1 MKRRAAALLLCAGFL
16 LSILAGCKIELPEDV
31 ADKGL
36 VSGAVS
42 SAVEGIDPDS
52 LLPQASSTDS
62 SSGEPDASAEASSEA
77 NAAKPGGSENSPSP
91 VESRV
96 SSSPAAS
103 SQAPDQYQTDPV
115 PSGKPKPVE
124 PEDTDINE
132 QKKLTCTL
140 SIRCDTILN
149 NMGNL
154 KPGKED
160 LIPADGAILSAVTV
174 EFSEGESV
182 FDVLL
187 RETKRRRIHMEF
199 VMTPG
204 YNSAYIQGINNLYEK
219 DCGADSG
226 WMYKVNGW
234 FPNYGVSRY
243 QLKQGDVVE
252 WVYTCDLGRDVGN
265 EWSGDWQK

>member
-1 MKRRAAALLLCAGFL
+1 MLCAGFL
-16 LSILAGCKIELPEDV
+16 LSILAGCKLELPEDV

-36 VSGAVS
+36 VSGPAS
-42 SAVEGIDPDS
+42 SSVEGIDPDS
-52 LLPQASSTDS
+52 LLPPVSSSDS
-62 SSGEPDASAEASSEA
+62 SSEEADAPAEPSSKA
-77 NAAKPGGSENSPSP
+77 NAAKPGENSNPNSAAG
-91 VESRV
+91 SQV
-96 SSSPAAS
+96 SKAPAAS
-103 SQAPDQYQTDPV
+103 SQAKDEYQTDPV

-124 PEDTDINE
+124 PEDTEINE

-154 KPGKED
+154 TPGKED
-160 LIPADGAILSAVTV
+160 LIPADGAILSAITV

-199 VMTPG
+199 NTTIG
-204 YNSAYIQGINNLYEK
+204 YNSAYIQGINNLYER
-219 DCGADSG
+219 DCGGDSG